1 MTGGLRRV
9 KRLLLT
15 GLFVVA
21 PFSLT
26 FILLV
31 WFVGTVDSLLAPVT
45 GLLGRPVPGLGLV
58 AALLIVLGVGAL
70 ASNIVGQHLLE
81 YFEELLLR
89 VPGINWLYKTIK
101 QLAEVFSPAS
111 RQAFRSVV
119 LVEHHLP
126 EVFSMGF
133 VTNEVTLEREG
144 VGRRM
149 LCVYVPTNHFYF
161 GDFML
166 VPADKVVHLPMTL
179 QEGLQCAIS
188 AGASYPPVL
197 KPRVPPPGQ

>member
-1 MTGGLRRV
+1 MKDGLRSL

-31 WFVGTVDSLLAPVT
+31 WFVGTVDALLAPVT
-45 GLLGRPVPGLGLV
+45 SLLGRPVPGLGLV
-58 AALLIVLGVGAL
+58 AALLIVLAVGAL

-101 QLAEVFSPAS
+101 QLAEVFSPTS
-111 RQAFRSVV
+111 RDAFRSVV
-119 LVEHHLP
+119 LVELRP
-126 EVFSMGF
+126 QTYSMGF
-133 VTNEVTLEREG
+133 VTNELTLEQG
-144 VGRRM
+144 GAGRKM

-166 VPADKVVHLPMTL
+166 VPAEKVLQLPMTL

-197 KPRVPPPGQ
+197 KPRAPSEQ